1 MLPTLINEIGPSN
14 LSCRHA
20 VRGTWEGQ
28 WKKRPAY
35 PEVGGLKMWGDV
47 PCNCS
52 MCLEVIYA
60 HWHVFE
66 MCLCYLCLLSGNAKV
81 AKAHKKYNKMGSNAP
96 KALEGVTRSILSIF
110 WADNLGLIFFDY
122 FLAVQGQNMA
132 ILAGGLKMV
141 GRCAL
146 QLFHVPWSNSWSFW
160 CAFDVP
166 LLPLL
171 PLPFRWTRSVVKEG
185 GGRDRGG

>member
-1 MLPTLINEIGPSN
+1 MCDVATTFRIGPMLPTLINEIGPSN

-110 WADNLGLIFFDY
+110 WADNLGLIFLDY
-122 FLAVQGQNMA
+122 FLRVPPCCSGSKYGNPGWWAQNVGEMC
-132 ILAGGLKMV
+132 LATV
-141 GRCAL
+141 PCAL
-146 QLFHVPWSNSWSFW
+146 I
-160 CAFDVP
+160 
-166 LLPLL
+166 
-171 PLPFRWTRSVVKEG
+171 
-185 GGRDRGG
+185 